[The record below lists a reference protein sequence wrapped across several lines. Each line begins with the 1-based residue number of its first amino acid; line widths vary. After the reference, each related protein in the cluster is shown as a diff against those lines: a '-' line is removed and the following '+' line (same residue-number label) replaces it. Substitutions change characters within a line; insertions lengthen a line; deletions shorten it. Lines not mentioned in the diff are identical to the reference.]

1 MDLMIMVQSN
11 KVRSLM
17 RELRQEIENAEQY
30 YDDLSGCPEL
40 RERAF
45 FNFVN
50 VFGPINGWPDPVN
63 VLMSRVLY
71 GVQRAI
77 VQPCRCPDPGHD
89 HQQELDEAE
98 RIAKDVVRDVAAA
111 LTGCEIEFG
120 NKISSAFHSYGPDYE
135 VLAEEYEERVNNRNN
150 W

>member
-1 MDLMIMVQSN
+1 MIQN
-11 KVRSLM
+11 KKVRSLM

-30 YDDLSGCPEL
+30 YDDLACCHEI

-50 VFGPINGWPDPVN
+50 PFGPINGWPDPCH

-71 GVQRAI
+71 GVQRAF
-77 VQPCRCPDPGHD
+77 VQPCHCPDPGHD
-89 HQQELDEAE
+89 HQEELDEAK
-98 RIAKDVVRDVAAA
+98 RIAEDVVRDVAAA
-111 LTGCEIEFG
+111 LTGREIEFG
-120 NKISSAFHSYGPDYE
+120 DKISNEFHSYGPDYE

>member
-1 MDLMIMVQSN
+1 MIQN
-11 KVRSLM
+11 KKVRSLM

-30 YDDLSGCPEL
+30 YDDLACCHEI

-50 VFGPINGWPDPVN
+50 PFGPINGWPDPVN
-63 VLMSRVLY
+63 VLLARVSY
-71 GVQRAI
+71 GVQRAFL
-77 VQPCRCPDPGHD
+77 QPCHCPDPNHD
-89 HQQELDEAE
+89 HQEELDEAK
-98 RIAKDVVRDVAAA
+98 RIAEDVVRDVAAA
-111 LTGCEIEFG
+111 LTGREIEFG
-120 NKISSAFHSYGPDYE
+120 DKISSAFHSYGPDYE

>member
-1 MDLMIMVQSN
+1 MVQNN

-17 RELRQEIENAEQY
+17 RELRQEIENAERY
-30 YDDLSGCPEL
+30 YDDLAGCPAL

-45 FNFVN
+45 FNFVR

-71 GVQRAI
+71 GVQRAL
-77 VQPCRCPDPGHD
+77 VWPCRCPDPNHD
-89 HQQELDEAE
+89 HQQERDEAE
-98 RIAKDVVRDVAAA
+98 RIAEDVVRDVAAA
-111 LTGCEIEFG
+111 LTGREIEFG
-120 NKISSAFHSYGPDYE
+120 DKISNAFHSYGPDYE

-150 W
+150 R

>member
-50 VFGPINGWPDPVN
+50 VSGPINGWPDPVN
-63 VLMSRVLY
+63 VLMSRV
-71 GVQRAI
+71 
-77 VQPCRCPDPGHD
+77 DPGHD